1 MLKNTA
7 PRLIQN
13 ELTKRLILMNPS
25 GLIPN
30 CIPRWNLN
38 SFLANIFIN
47 DDEDKEDEGNAPI
60 IGCIT
65 NPGELNDTTKYASA
79 FNTIADKKSVCSFAL
94 GNGTFAF
101 VLFPKERRKWSK
113 NKCNKDQMTLA
124 LVMSAP
130 R

>member
-1 MLKNTA
+1 LSSSFSFSFSLKA
-7 PRLIQN
+7 LV
-13 ELTKRLILMNPS
+13 LLVL
-25 GLIPN
+25 L
-30 CIPRWNLN
+30 
-38 SFLANIFIN
+38 LANIFIN

>member
-1 MLKNTA
+1 LSSSFAFSFSLKA
-7 PRLIQN
+7 LV
-13 ELTKRLILMNPS
+13 LLVL
-25 GLIPN
+25 L
-30 CIPRWNLN
+30 
-38 SFLANIFIN
+38 LANIFIN

-65 NPGELNDTTKYASA
+65 NPGELNDTIKYASA

>member
-1 MLKNTA
+1 LSSSFAFSFSLKA
-7 PRLIQN
+7 LV
-13 ELTKRLILMNPS
+13 LLVL
-25 GLIPN
+25 L
-30 CIPRWNLN
+30 
-38 SFLANIFIN
+38 LANIFIN
-47 DDEDKEDEGNAPI
+47 EEEEEEEEEEGNAPI

>member
-1 MLKNTA
+1 ML
-7 PRLIQN
+7 LV
-13 ELTKRLILMNPS
+13 LL
-25 GLIPN
+25 
-30 CIPRWNLN
+30 
-38 SFLANIFIN
+38 LANIFIN
-47 DDEDKEDEGNAPI
+47 EEEEEEEEEEGNAPI

-79 FNTIADKKSVCSFAL
+79 FNTIADKKSVCSFAV

-113 NKCNKDQMTLA
+113 NKCNRDQMTRA
-124 LVMSAP
+124 LVMSIP